1 MVPASRPG
9 ANSPENGP
17 GRDGAGCYSFPQMG
31 TGLLSPTHLIFI
43 GLLALL
49 LFGGKR
55 LPEMARGLGTG
66 MREFK
71 DSVSGVTSA
80 REMIDSVQE
89 VQTAMNPGNL
99 AGAFVPGV
107 KEMQE
112 SVTAAK
118 DLANPLSGALDTG
131 AAGEAAAP
139 TQT

>member
-1 MVPASRPG
+1 
-9 ANSPENGP
+9 
-17 GRDGAGCYSFPQMG
+17 MG
-31 TGLLSPTHLIFI
+31 TGLLQPTHLIFL

-55 LPEMARGLGTG
+55 LPEMARGHGTG

-71 DSVSGVTSA
+71 DSVSGVTA
-80 REMIDSVQE
+80 AKEMIEGVQE
-89 VQTAMNPGNL
+89 VQQAMNPVNL

-107 KEMQE
+107 REMQE

-131 AAGEAAAP
+131 TAGEPVAP
-139 TQT
+139 STQA

>member
-1 MVPASRPG
+1 
-9 ANSPENGP
+9 
-17 GRDGAGCYSFPQMG
+17 MG
-31 TGLLSPTHLIFI
+31 TGILQPTHLIFL

-71 DSVSGVTSA
+71 ESVSGVTA
-80 REMIDSVQE
+80 AKDMIEGVQE
-89 VQTAMNPGNL
+89 VQQAMNPVNL

-112 SVTAAK
+112 SVSAAK
-118 DLANPLSGALDTG
+118 DFANPLSGALETG
-131 AAGEAAAP
+131 PAGEPATP
-139 TQT
+139 SQ

>member
-1 MVPASRPG
+1 MG
-9 ANSPENGP
+9 A
-17 GRDGAGCYSFPQMG
+17 D
-31 TGLLSPTHLIFI
+31 LLTPTHLIFL

-71 DSVSGVTSA
+71 QSVTGVTGA
-80 REMIDSVQE
+80 QEMISGVQE
-89 VQTAMNPGNL
+89 VQQAMNPANL

-112 SVTAAK
+112 SVSAAK

-131 AAGEAAAP
+131 TAAGETAPP
-139 TQT
+139 TQS